1 MLSIN
6 FPEKF
11 TPGLTDNFVS
21 NEVVFKDL
29 DFDKILDGLLDA
41 GKWETYY
48 ENSSDVHMYNQ
59 DSTVLTND
67 TRFRFK
73 TFGFDVEA
81 QVEEYDLDAENGVL
95 RLAWHGWNEGEGDEF
110 LDVYHAWLVQK
121 LDRNRVR
128 ILTQESQI
136 GTPAKELAKSVPN
149 TMMLGHQAWL
159 DGLVAFA
166 KD

>member
-29 DFDKILDGLLDA
+29 DFDKILDGLLDT

-48 ENSSDVHMYNQ
+48 KNSSDVHMYNQ
-59 DSTVLTND
+59 DSTVLKND

-73 TFGFDVEA
+73 TFGFDVE
-81 QVEEYDLDAENGVL
+81 EYNLDAENGVL
-95 RLAWHGWNEGEGDEF
+95 RLAWHGWNEAEGDEF

-121 LDRNRVR
+121 LDRNCVR
-128 ILTQESQI
+128 ILKHESQI

-149 TMMLGHQAWL
+149 TMMHGLHAWL